1 MSIDMGNFQWI
12 SISNF
17 IITIKKLSATGIAT
31 IKALE
36 IQGGRVVNIPKTF
49 ITRKI
54 KLVSDF
60 RTRPYP
66 YNAYKIYFFTAMLL
80 FFISCGGNSGS
91 DNSASNNTKK
101 NDSLEQKLFY
111 VDAAGYCDGRSPCYS
126 SLSDALHDSFISQFD
141 DSYQALRPDAP
152 ADKIIVMPGE
162 YFSTDPSDYVLNIGI
177 IQEHN
182 PKVRWKLEIIAEQG
196 PSQTFITG
204 RGVGPCI
211 QCVDNLD
218 LKISGFT
225 ITDCY
230 EYNKQI
236 INQDYA
242 FFIQSYYNANITIE
256 NNIFDGN
263 ASESGVIAISPYF
276 MNVTGLNIKISKNKF
291 VNNQGSQYW
300 FSHSI
305 YVDSLLN
312 DPDPIYSSKIFIDNN
327 IIYNNLGGIQINTS
341 REKIESRSVD
351 VVYNTIVNN
360 KSSGLDVFSTG
371 INLQNNIIYGNE
383 IDIRSIGLS
392 NNISN
397 NILGEV
403 SMIDETT
410 NFVGDP
416 LLKDILSGDFSP
428 TNDSPAIDKGALFDN
443 SDIESDYLGN
453 PRVVDGDG
461 DLKASPDIGAIEIQ

>member
-1 MSIDMGNFQWI
+1 
-12 SISNF
+12 
-17 IITIKKLSATGIAT
+17 
-31 IKALE
+31 
-36 IQGGRVVNIPKTF
+36 
-49 ITRKI
+49 
-54 KLVSDF
+54 
-60 RTRPYP
+60 
-66 YNAYKIYFFTAMLL
+66 MLL

-111 VDAAGYCDGRSPCYS
+111 VDAAGYCDGRLPCYNS
-126 SLSDALHDSFISQFD
+126 ISDALNESFSSQFD
-141 DSYQALRPDAP
+141 ESYQALRPDAP
-152 ADKIIVMPGE
+152 SDKIIVMPGE
-162 YFSTDPSDYVLNIGI
+162 YFSTDPSDYVLNVGI
-177 IQEHN
+177 IQEHD
-182 PKVRWKLEIIAEQG
+182 PDASWKLEIIAEQG

-204 RGVGPCI
+204 RGIGPCI

-276 MNVTGLNIKISKNKF
+276 TNVTDLNVRITKNTF

-300 FSHSI
+300 FSYSI
-305 YVDSLLN
+305 YVDDL
-312 DPDPIYSSKIFIDNN
+312 DPIYSSNIMIDNN
-327 IIYNNLGGIQINTS
+327 IIYNNVGGIVVNTS
-341 REKIESRSVD
+341 REEIESRSID

-360 KSSGLDVFSTG
+360 KTSGLDVQSATG
-371 INLQNNIIYGNE
+371 INLQNNIIYGND
-383 IDIRSIGLS
+383 IDIRSAGLN

-403 SMIDETT
+403 SMIDETD

-416 LLKDILSGDFSP
+416 LLKDILLGDFRP
-428 TNDSPAIDKGALFDN
+428 TNDSPAIDQGVLFDN

-461 DLKASPDIGAIEIQ
+461 DWKALPDIGAIEIQ